1 MSTAK
6 RRKLKK
12 AVIGWVCI
20 AAMAA
25 NMTMPGA
32 PLHEFTQIT
41 ANAEV
46 PADFNAEATVNLSDI
61 ANYQNTGNGITV
73 TLKNGYYNNYYEI
86 KIERDGKYVFTG
98 SNLINDAYVDV
109 QIALADNVTADI
121 YFDDVYI
128 KNDDGYIYS
137 SGTIEST
144 TIFGNIDPLS
154 IPDTSTANVS
164 GKLCIDTL
172 SGEEGIYGDFFI
184 DSGYKTGGGTLSQEL
199 LTVKYMNE
207 SGTQFEEVYCTSGA
221 DAKLPG
227 YECFTSSTDN
237 ITENKEITAR
247 TTHAYENEA
256 TYGKCTNCH
265 KYKPE
270 TIPSGYEDAEV
281 VNLSMIT
288 DSEIMYDGIT
298 VTLMNSYFN
307 NHYEIKIEHDG
318 KYVFTGSNLINDAYA
333 DVQIALA
340 DNVTADIYFDDVYI
354 KNDDGYVFRS
364 GNNSIYGY
372 IEPLSIPDN
381 STANVSGTLCIDT
394 FSAAEDTFMVSGYKT
409 GGGILSPDLLT
420 VKYMNES
427 GSQFEEV
434 YCTNGTDITL
444 PAGYECFSVD
454 GNAFDGKNV
463 TDNVNVTANE
473 RHSGTDVLCTGTC
486 TVCGETYTA
495 YEHKF
500 DSEHKCT
507 VCGAIQINET
517 TFPDANFR
525 KFVLET
531 FDTDNDKALSAS
543 EIEAVTEIDCSNKS
557 ISSLEGIRYFT
568 ALKKLNCSGN
578 DVRKI
583 DVTFLNLTSLN
594 VSKCTS
600 LINLYCNNNKLTSLD
615 LTDCTHLYELYC
627 YNNKLTSLDLTG
639 CTQLY
644 MLYCYNNKLT
654 SLDLTGYSN
663 TEMNI
668 NFSDNTFDIGGVN
681 GEYDLKALIE
691 SNGGSI
697 DKVSNVTGAT
707 LTNGKL
713 TDLNEASG
721 TITYDY
727 NTGKGNMTVTLTYFC
742 QHDFS
747 SGGVC
752 TSCDMLENGKDG
764 FKSVSVTLT
773 DGVILNY
780 YMLLSDDAL
789 ADKNAYIHFTSPQG
803 IDVKTPLSDG
813 VENNGT
819 YKFSLKLRPDQM
831 ADLITAQVV
840 YSDGSKG
847 NSVDYSVT
855 KYADNVKED
864 TDTTTS
870 DLIDAMLYYGAAT
883 QNYTGNNTD
892 NPANGNVD
900 TIFDSNV
907 QISDDYKM
915 SLTGTVNGIKVKGA
929 RLIADSLTTIKVK
942 YQVTEG
948 SIDDFTFTCDGT
960 ELTPVKQGDFYYV
973 YIRDISPD
981 NIDKMYNIVVTDKNG
996 NSRTLVYSALT
1007 YAKSIIE
1014 DTTGKYPESLV
1025 NMMKALYYYNKAA
1038 DAYSN

>member
-61 ANYQNTGNGITV
+61 ANYQNTGNGINV
-73 TLKNGYYNNYYEI
+73 NFRSDWRNFYEI

-98 SNLINDAYVDV
+98 SNLINNAYVDV

-128 KNDDGYIYS
+128 KNDDGETMYGCGVTIYGYIK
-137 SGTIEST
+137 
-144 TIFGNIDPLS
+144 PLS
-154 IPDTSTANVS
+154 IPDT
-164 GKLCIDTL
+164 
-172 SGEEGIYGDFFI
+172 
-184 DSGYKTGGGTLSQEL
+184 
-199 LTVKYMNE
+199 
-207 SGTQFEEVYCTSGA
+207 
-221 DAKLPG
+221 
-227 YECFTSSTDN
+227 
-237 ITENKEITAR
+237 
-247 TTHAYENEA
+247 
-256 TYGKCTNCH
+256 
-265 KYKPE
+265 
-270 TIPSGYEDAEV
+270 
-281 VNLSMIT
+281 
-288 DSEIMYDGIT
+288 
-298 VTLMNSYFN
+298 
-307 NHYEIKIEHDG
+307 
-318 KYVFTGSNLINDAYA
+318 
-333 DVQIALA
+333 
-340 DNVTADIYFDDVYI
+340 
-354 KNDDGYVFRS
+354 
-364 GNNSIYGY
+364 
-372 IEPLSIPDN
+372 

-394 FSAAEDTFMVSGYKT
+394 FSGVSEYPFAFKSGAYKT
-409 GGGILSPDLLT
+409 GGGTLSPDLLT
-420 VKYMNES
+420 VKYYSN
-427 GSQFEEV
+427 GNQFEEV
-434 YCTNGTDITL
+434 YCTSGTDITL
-444 PAGYECFSVD
+444 PAGYECFSVN
-454 GNAFDGKNV
+454 GSAFDGKNV

-486 TVCGETYTA
+486 TVCGETYT
-495 YEHKF
+495 EHKF

-507 VCGAIQINET
+507 VCGAIQIDET

-525 KFVLET
+525 NFVLET
-531 FDTDNDKALSAS
+531 FDTDNDNVLSAS
-543 EIEAVTEIDCSNKS
+543 EIAAVTEIDCSNKS

-644 MLYCYNNKLT
+644 MLYCYNNNLT

-668 NFSDNTFDIGGVN
+668 NFSDNTFDIGGVI
-681 GEYDLKALIE
+681 GEYDLKTLIE

-713 TDLNEASG
+713 TGLNEASG

-727 NTGKGNMTVTLTYFC
+727 NTGKGNMTVTLTYTC

-752 TSCDMLENGKDG
+752 TSCDTLENGMDG

-789 ADKNAYIHFTSPQG
+789 VDNNAYIHFTSPQG

-847 NSVDYSVT
+847 NTVDYSVT

-929 RLIADSLTTIKVK
+929 RLIADSLTSIKVK

>member
-12 AVIGWVCI
+12 AVIGWLCI
-20 AAMAA
+20 SAMAA

-41 ANAEV
+41 ANAVV

-61 ANYQNTGNGITV
+61 ANYQNTSNGITV
-73 TLKNGYYNNYYEI
+73 TLVEEYWAKYYEI

-98 SNLINDAYVDV
+98 SNLINNAYVDV
-109 QIALADNVTADI
+109 QIALADNVKADI

-128 KNDDGYIYS
+128 KNNKGTNFGC
-137 SGTIEST
+137 GTI
-144 TIFGNIDPLS
+144 IYDNIYPLS

-164 GKLCIDTL
+164 GKLCIDTF
-172 SGEEGIYGDFFI
+172 SIAADTFA
-184 DSGYKTGGGTLSQEL
+184 SAGYKTGGGT
-199 LTVKYMNE
+199 
-207 SGTQFEEVYCTSGA
+207 
-221 DAKLPG
+221 
-227 YECFTSSTDN
+227 
-237 ITENKEITAR
+237 
-247 TTHAYENEA
+247 
-256 TYGKCTNCH
+256 
-265 KYKPE
+265 
-270 TIPSGYEDAEV
+270 
-281 VNLSMIT
+281 
-288 DSEIMYDGIT
+288 
-298 VTLMNSYFN
+298 
-307 NHYEIKIEHDG
+307 
-318 KYVFTGSNLINDAYA
+318 
-333 DVQIALA
+333 
-340 DNVTADIYFDDVYI
+340 
-354 KNDDGYVFRS
+354 
-364 GNNSIYGY
+364 
-372 IEPLSIPDN
+372 
-381 STANVSGTLCIDT
+381 
-394 FSAAEDTFMVSGYKT
+394 
-409 GGGILSPDLLT
+409 LSPDLLT

-434 YCTNGTDITL
+434 YCTSGTDITL
-444 PAGYECFSVD
+444 PAGYECFSVN
-454 GNAFDGKNV
+454 GSAFDGKNV

-486 TVCGETYTA
+486 TVCGETYT
-495 YEHKF
+495 EHKF

-525 KFVLET
+525 NFVLET

-543 EIEAVTEIDCSNKS
+543 EIAAVTEIDCSNKS

-639 CTQLY
+639 
-644 MLYCYNNKLT
+644 
-654 SLDLTGYSN
+654 YSN

-681 GEYDLKALIE
+681 GEYDLKTLIE

-727 NTGKGNMTVTLTYFC
+727 NTGKGNMTVTLTYTC

-752 TSCDMLENGKDG
+752 TSCDTLENGMDG

>member
-46 PADFNAEATVNLSDI
+46 PADFNADATVNLSDI
-61 ANYQNTGNGITV
+61 ANYQNTSNGITV
-73 TLKNGYYNNYYEI
+73 TLVDEYWGKYYEI

-98 SNLINDAYVDV
+98 SNLINNAYVDV
-109 QIALADNVTADI
+109 QIALADNVKADI

-128 KNDDGYIYS
+128 KNNE
-137 SGTIEST
+137 GTNFGCGT
-144 TIFGNIDPLS
+144 TLYYNI
-154 IPDTSTANVS
+154 N
-164 GKLCIDTL
+164 
-172 SGEEGIYGDFFI
+172 
-184 DSGYKTGGGTLSQEL
+184 
-199 LTVKYMNE
+199 
-207 SGTQFEEVYCTSGA
+207 
-221 DAKLPG
+221 
-227 YECFTSSTDN
+227 
-237 ITENKEITAR
+237 
-247 TTHAYENEA
+247 
-256 TYGKCTNCH
+256 
-265 KYKPE
+265 
-270 TIPSGYEDAEV
+270 
-281 VNLSMIT
+281 
-288 DSEIMYDGIT
+288 
-298 VTLMNSYFN
+298 
-307 NHYEIKIEHDG
+307 
-318 KYVFTGSNLINDAYA
+318 
-333 DVQIALA
+333 
-340 DNVTADIYFDDVYI
+340 
-354 KNDDGYVFRS
+354 
-364 GNNSIYGY
+364 
-372 IEPLSIPDN
+372 PLSIPDN
-381 STANVSGTLCIDT
+381 STANVSGKLCIDT
-394 FSAAEDTFMVSGYKT
+394 FSVAADTFASTGYKT
-409 GGGILSPDLLT
+409 GGGTLSPDLLT

-444 PAGYECFSVD
+444 PAGYECFSVN
-454 GNAFDGKNV
+454 GSAFDGKNV
-463 TDNVNVTANE
+463 TANVNVTANE

-486 TVCGETYTA
+486 TVCGETYT
-495 YEHKF
+495 EHKF

-525 KFVLET
+525 NFVLET
-531 FDTDNDKALSAS
+531 FDTYNDKALSAS

-644 MLYCYNNKLT
+644 MLYCYNNNLT

-668 NFSDNTFDIGGVN
+668 NFSDNTFDIGGVI
-681 GEYDLKALIE
+681 GEYDLKTLIE

-727 NTGKGNMTVTLTYFC
+727 NTGKGNMTVTLTYTC

-752 TSCDMLENGKDG
+752 TSCDTLENGMDG

-789 ADKNAYIHFTSPQG
+789 ADNNAYIHFTSPQG

-929 RLIADSLTTIKVK
+929 RLIADSLTSIKVK

>member
-1 MSTAK
+1 MSTSK

-12 AVIGWVCI
+12 AVIGWLCI

-73 TLKNGYYNNYYEI
+73 TFKNYYTYFSYFEI

-98 SNLINDAYVDV
+98 SNLINNAYVDV
-109 QIALADNVTADI
+109 QIALADNVKADI

-128 KNDDGYIYS
+128 KNNKGTNFGC
-137 SGTIEST
+137 GTI
-144 TIFGNIDPLS
+144 IYDNIYPLS

-164 GKLCIDTL
+164 GKLCIDTF
-172 SGEEGIYGDFFI
+172 SIAADTFA
-184 DSGYKTGGGTLSQEL
+184 SAGYKTGGGT
-199 LTVKYMNE
+199 
-207 SGTQFEEVYCTSGA
+207 
-221 DAKLPG
+221 
-227 YECFTSSTDN
+227 
-237 ITENKEITAR
+237 
-247 TTHAYENEA
+247 
-256 TYGKCTNCH
+256 
-265 KYKPE
+265 
-270 TIPSGYEDAEV
+270 
-281 VNLSMIT
+281 
-288 DSEIMYDGIT
+288 
-298 VTLMNSYFN
+298 
-307 NHYEIKIEHDG
+307 
-318 KYVFTGSNLINDAYA
+318 
-333 DVQIALA
+333 
-340 DNVTADIYFDDVYI
+340 
-354 KNDDGYVFRS
+354 
-364 GNNSIYGY
+364 
-372 IEPLSIPDN
+372 
-381 STANVSGTLCIDT
+381 
-394 FSAAEDTFMVSGYKT
+394 
-409 GGGILSPDLLT
+409 LSPDLLT

-434 YCTNGTDITL
+434 YCTSGTDITL
-444 PAGYECFSVD
+444 PAGYECFSVN
-454 GNAFDGKNV
+454 GSAFDGKNV

-486 TVCGETYTA
+486 TVCGETYT
-495 YEHKF
+495 EHKF

-517 TFPDANFR
+517 TFPDENFR
-525 KFVLET
+525 NFVLET

-600 LINLYCNNNKLTSLD
+600 LINLYCNNNKLTSLN

-644 MLYCYNNKLT
+644 MLYCYNNNLT

-668 NFSDNTFDIGGVN
+668 NFSDNTFDIGGVI
-681 GEYDLKALIE
+681 GEYDLKTLIE

-713 TDLNEASG
+713 TGLNEASG

-727 NTGKGNMTVTLTYFC
+727 NTGKGNMTVTLTYTC

-752 TSCDMLENGKDG
+752 TSCDTLENGMDG

-973 YIRDISPD
+973 YIRDISPN

>member
-12 AVIGWVCI
+12 AVIGWLCI
-20 AAMAA
+20 SAMAA

-41 ANAEV
+41 ANAVV

-61 ANYQNTGNGITV
+61 ANYQNTSNGITV
-73 TLKNGYYNNYYEI
+73 TLVEEYWAKYYEI

-98 SNLINDAYVDV
+98 SNLINNAYVDV
-109 QIALADNVTADI
+109 QIALADNVKADI

-128 KNDDGYIYS
+128 KNNKGTNFGC
-137 SGTIEST
+137 GTI
-144 TIFGNIDPLS
+144 IYDNIYPLS

-164 GKLCIDTL
+164 GKLCIDTF
-172 SGEEGIYGDFFI
+172 SIAADTFA
-184 DSGYKTGGGTLSQEL
+184 SAGYKTGGGT
-199 LTVKYMNE
+199 
-207 SGTQFEEVYCTSGA
+207 
-221 DAKLPG
+221 
-227 YECFTSSTDN
+227 
-237 ITENKEITAR
+237 
-247 TTHAYENEA
+247 
-256 TYGKCTNCH
+256 
-265 KYKPE
+265 
-270 TIPSGYEDAEV
+270 
-281 VNLSMIT
+281 
-288 DSEIMYDGIT
+288 
-298 VTLMNSYFN
+298 
-307 NHYEIKIEHDG
+307 
-318 KYVFTGSNLINDAYA
+318 
-333 DVQIALA
+333 
-340 DNVTADIYFDDVYI
+340 
-354 KNDDGYVFRS
+354 
-364 GNNSIYGY
+364 
-372 IEPLSIPDN
+372 
-381 STANVSGTLCIDT
+381 
-394 FSAAEDTFMVSGYKT
+394 
-409 GGGILSPDLLT
+409 LSPDLLT

-434 YCTNGTDITL
+434 YCTSGTDITL
-444 PAGYECFSVD
+444 PAGYECFSVN
-454 GNAFDGKNV
+454 GSAFDGKNV

-486 TVCGETYTA
+486 TVCGETYT
-495 YEHKF
+495 EHKF

-525 KFVLET
+525 NFVLKT

-543 EIEAVTEIDCSNKS
+543 EIAAVTEIDCSNKS

-639 CTQLY
+639 
-644 MLYCYNNKLT
+644 
-654 SLDLTGYSN
+654 YSN

-681 GEYDLKALIE
+681 GEYDLKTLIE

-727 NTGKGNMTVTLTYFC
+727 NTGKGNMTVTLTYTC

-752 TSCDMLENGKDG
+752 TSCDTLENGMDG